1 MLGFPNGSGGG
12 GVGPEDL
19 AQLQS
24 TMRAIELACSYI
36 QINSNPVAAEA
47 TILSLHQS
55 PQPYKACRY
64 ILENS
69 QVANARFQAAAAIR
83 EAAIREWSFLATDDK
98 GGLISFCLGYV
109 MQHANS
115 SEGYVLSK
123 VSSVAAQLMKRGW
136 LEFTPAE
143 KEVFFYQ
150 INQAILGSR
159 GLDVQFIGIN
169 FLESLVSEFSPS
181 TSSAMG
187 LPREFHENCRKSLE
201 QNFLKTF
208 YQWAKDA
215 ALSVTN
221 KIIESHSSV
230 PEVKVC
236 NATLR
241 LMYQILN
248 WEFRYS
254 KGGGTRASIN
264 VFSDGIRVDN
274 AFAKKTECVIV
285 QPGASWCDVL
295 LSSSHV
301 GWLINLYSSVR
312 QKFDLEGYWLDC
324 PVAVS
329 ARKLIVQLCSLAGEI
344 FPSNARAAS
353 APPAVGG
360 VAMD

>member
-1 MLGFPNGSGGG
+1 MLGFSNDSAGG
-12 GVGPEDL
+12 GVGAEDL

-64 ILENS
+64 ILEHS
-69 QVANARFQAAAAIR
+69 QVPNARFQAAAAIR

-98 GGLISFCLGYV
+98 GGLISFCLSYV

-254 KGGGTRASIN
+254 KGGTRASIN
-264 VFSDGIRVDN
+264 VFSDGIRPDN
-274 AFAKKTECVIV
+274 ASARKTECIIV

-360 VAMD
+360 VALD